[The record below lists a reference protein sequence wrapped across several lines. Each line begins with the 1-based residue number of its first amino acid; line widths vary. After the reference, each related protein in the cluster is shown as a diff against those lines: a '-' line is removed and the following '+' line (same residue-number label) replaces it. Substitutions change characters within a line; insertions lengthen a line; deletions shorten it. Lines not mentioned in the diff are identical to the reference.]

1 MSNSNFLLRR
11 SLSMESYEKNMAF
24 INSNFENPNPND
36 FVFPVGYRFCPRDD
50 ELITHY
56 LLKRIR
62 NEVLPHDKIKEVN
75 LYKYSPYDLA
85 GNFLSFFLISIVRIY
100 ISLVLKVTSSYSPLH
115 DLVVSFFYSFKFS
128 I

>member
-100 ISLVLKVTSSYSPLH
+100 ISLVLKVTSSYSPC
-115 DLVVSFFYSFKFS
+115 S
-128 I
+128 